1 MTQPRFHRPIPLAD
15 LDSLGEKS
23 DPVTRSETSHATA
36 ALLLGDAD
44 GHRDEAATRRFIE
57 LADDIGLE
65 VIAEM
70 WSSAPAVSAPGA
82 LWRLYALREWI
93 HTAPRE
99 TAQLFSEGQRRIT
112 DGLGLSEILAGVELP
127 AGPDEVARAIDE
139 ILAGAFRGD
148 VVIALLRA
156 AAFVGMCAEGTAD
169 AEGTAGAEGS
179 GDAETGTRLRQLAKD
194 LQDAAV
200 SHRRGGLD

>member
-1 MTQPRFHRPIPLAD
+1 MTQLRFHRPIPLAD
-15 LDSLGEKS
+15 LDSISDTS

-36 ALLLGDAD
+36 ALLLGDSR
-44 GHRDEAATRRFIE
+44 GQRDEAATKRFVE
-57 LADDIGLE
+57 LSDDIGLE

-70 WSSAPAVSAPGA
+70 WSAAPAVSAPGA

-93 HTAPRE
+93 LTAPRE
-99 TAQLFSEGQRRIT
+99 LADMFSAGQRRVT
-112 DGLGLSEILAGVELP
+112 DGLGLDDILAGVELP

-156 AAFVGMCAEGTAD
+156 AAFVGMCAEGTDDVEA
-169 AEGTAGAEGS
+169 A
-179 GDAETGTRLRQLAKD
+179 TRLRQFAKD
-194 LQDAAV
+194 LKDAAI
-200 SHRRGGLD
+200 SHRHGGLD

>member
-1 MTQPRFHRPIPLAD
+1 MTTPRFHRPIPLAD
-15 LDSLGEKS
+15 LESISGTV
-23 DPVTRSETSHATA
+23 DPVTRAETSHATA

-44 GHRDEAATRRFIE
+44 GLRDEAATRRFVA
-57 LADDIGLE
+57 LAEDIGLE

-70 WSSAPAVSAPGA
+70 WSNAPAVSAPGA

-93 HTAPRE
+93 RTQPRE
-99 TAQLFSEGQRRIT
+99 LTDLFVAGQHRLGEDIGTA
-112 DGLGLSEILAGVELP
+112 EILAGVELP

-156 AAFVGMCAEGTAD
+156 SAFVRLCAGGTDDPEIRTRLETLAHD
-169 AEGTAGAEGS
+169 L
-179 GDAETGTRLRQLAKD
+179 GDAAT
-194 LQDAAV
+194 
-200 SHRRGGLD
+200 SHRRGGLS

>member
-15 LDSLGEKS
+15 LDSVSAAS

-36 ALLLGDAD
+36 ALLLGDSR
-44 GHRDEAATRRFIE
+44 GQRDEAATRRFVE

-70 WSSAPAVSAPGA
+70 WSAAPAVSAPGA

-93 HTAPRE
+93 LTAPRE
-99 TAQLFSEGQRRIT
+99 LADMYSAGQRRMR
-112 DGLGLSEILAGVELP
+112 DGLGVDEILAGVELP

-156 AAFVGMCAEGTAD
+156 AAFIGMCAEGTED
-169 AEGTAGAEGS
+169 TETA
-179 GDAETGTRLRQLAKD
+179 TRLRQFAKD
-194 LQDAAV
+194 LKDAAI
-200 SHRRGGLD
+200 SHRHGGLD

>member
-15 LDSLGEKS
+15 LDSISNSS

-36 ALLLGDAD
+36 ALLLGDSR
-44 GHRDEAATRRFIE
+44 GQRDEAATKRFVE

-70 WSSAPAVSAPGA
+70 WSAAPAVSAPGA

-93 HTAPRE
+93 LTSPRE
-99 TAQLFSEGQRRIT
+99 LADMFSAGQRRMT
-112 DGLGLSEILAGVELP
+112 DGLGLDDILAGVELP

-148 VVIALLRA
+148 VAIALLRA
-156 AAFVGMCAEGTAD
+156 AAFVGMCAEGTD
-169 AEGTAGAEGS
+169 SSGA
-179 GDAETGTRLRQLAKD
+179 ATRLRQFAKD
-194 LQDAAV
+194 LKDAAI
-200 SHRRGGLD
+200 SHRHGGLD

>member
-1 MTQPRFHRPIPLAD
+1 MTMTQPRFHRPIPLAD
-15 LDSLGEKS
+15 LDSISDTS

-36 ALLLGDAD
+36 ALLLGDSR
-44 GHRDEAATRRFIE
+44 GQRDEAATKRFVE

-70 WSSAPAVSAPGA
+70 WSAAPAVSAPGA

-93 HTAPRE
+93 LTSPRE
-99 TAQLFSEGQRRIT
+99 LADMFSAGQRRMT
-112 DGLGLSEILAGVELP
+112 DGLGLDDILAGVELP

-156 AAFVGMCAEGTAD
+156 AAFVGMCAEGTD
-169 AEGTAGAEGS
+169 STETA
-179 GDAETGTRLRQLAKD
+179 TRLRQFAKD
-194 LQDAAV
+194 LKDAAI
-200 SHRRGGLD
+200 SHRHGGLD

>member
-15 LDSLGEKS
+15 LDSLS
-23 DPVTRSETSHATA
+23 ASTDPVTRSETSHATA
-36 ALLLGDAD
+36 ALLLGDAQ
-44 GHRDEAATRRFIE
+44 GNRDEAATRRFVE

-93 HTAPRE
+93 LTAPRE
-99 TAQLFSEGQRRIT
+99 LAEMFAVGQRTIT
-112 DGLGLSEILAGVELP
+112 QGIGLDEILAGVELP

-139 ILAGAFRGD
+139 ILVGAFRGD

-156 AAFVGMCAEGTAD
+156 AAFVGICAEGT
-169 AEGTAGAEGS
+169 ES
-179 GDAETGTRLRQLAKD
+179 SVIRTRLHQLSKD
-194 LQDAAV
+194 LKDAAV
-200 SHRRGGLD
+200 SHRHGGLD

>member
-15 LDSLGEKS
+15 LDSVSAAS

-36 ALLLGDAD
+36 ALLLGDSR
-44 GHRDEAATRRFIE
+44 GQRDEAATRRFVE

-70 WSSAPAVSAPGA
+70 WSAAPAVSAPGA

-93 HTAPRE
+93 LTAPRE
-99 TAQLFSEGQRRIT
+99 LADMYSAGQRRMR
-112 DGLGLSEILAGVELP
+112 DGLGVDEILAGVELP

-156 AAFVGMCAEGTAD
+156 AAFIGMCAEGTED
-169 AEGTAGAEGS
+169 TETA
-179 GDAETGTRLRQLAKD
+179 TRLRQFAKD
-194 LQDAAV
+194 LKDAAI
-200 SHRRGGLD
+200 SHRHGGLN